1 MCLSLL
7 TDDEEDGLEVVEDED
22 EDTETAAAT
31 N

>member
-1 MCLSLL
+1 MFLSLL

-22 EDTETAAAT
+22 EDTETPAAT